1 MLKVSHHS
9 ELKSTKPA
17 LNLQSMILMVQDIRE
32 NQKLDLKEGG
42 NKVTQKVDMA
52 YGFWILDYPT
62 KKEKDVVN
70 VDET

>member
-1 MLKVSHHS
+1 
-9 ELKSTKPA
+9 
-17 LNLQSMILMVQDIRE
+17 MVQDIRE

-62 KKEKDVVN
+62 KKEKDIVI